1 MCHVWWMYII
11 LLYNVVITFGNYLII
26 LPSKREIERKAAR
39 EERKKTRVTSPNR
52 ISMLSYYMN
61 WNVYFIARASI
72 NWVAYKSIACILMR
86 VQNIQFVTVRCVG
99 VCVSVTSSEFACAT
113 FLINSFLI
121 LSSIH
126 TANCQAHHVHIHMTV
141 TLCFSSGLCILFSFF
156 LFRSLPG
163 VAATDCYCTKH
174 AHAPFY
180 ACRITFLCCNQRKS
194 LYEKKWQWQ

>member
-1 MCHVWWMYII
+1 M
-11 LLYNVVITFGNYLII
+11 ITFGNYLII

-141 TLCFSSGLCILFSFF
+141 TLFF
-156 LFRSLPG
+156 LSLSLVTRRCGDGLLLHKTCSRAVLCMSNNVFMLQPTEIFIRKKMAMTIRISHFDQ
-163 VAATDCYCTKH
+163 VDCRQNSL
-174 AHAPFY
+174 
-180 ACRITFLCCNQRKS
+180 RI
-194 LYEKKWQWQ
+194 YW